1 MANKNSRAILIL
13 IMTALTTYSCSSF
26 TDKNRQ
32 SNAPGGHT
40 AQISPDWH
48 GTYSGFL
55 PCADCD
61 RIETELTLNDDFT
74 YVLVNN
80 YMKGEESFTDTVLG
94 KFTWKGSRIKLL
106 GIPKNERSA
115 WFKVEEGQ
123 VRYLDMKGRIVKGEL
138 ENHYI
143 MKKNGNPLVEDRK
156 WQIVEIYGKPVE
168 GTAENYYMI
177 FNSREGRVSAKVN
190 CNILNYSY
198 KIKNELQVRFGQG
211 LSTLMAC
218 PDNLEDEFKEVL
230 ELADNLSTDGK
241 YLSLNKAR
249 MAPLARFIL
258 AE

>member
-1 MANKNSRAILIL
+1 MTNRNFRTILVLFMAASII
-13 IMTALTTYSCSSF
+13 YSCNNHSGK
-26 TDKNRQ
+26 TRQ
-32 SNAPGGHT
+32 AHASDGRST
-40 AQISPDWH
+40 QISPGWH

-74 YVLVNN
+74 YVLVNS
-80 YMKGEESFTDTVLG
+80 YLKGEESFTDTLLG
-94 KFTWKGSRIKLL
+94 KFTLKGSRIKLQ
-106 GIPKNERSA
+106 GIPKNEGPP

-123 VRYLDMKGRIVKGEL
+123 VRYLDMKGRIIKGEL

-143 MKKNGNPLVEDRK
+143 MRKNGNPLVEDRK

-168 GTAENYYMI
+168 GTADNYYMI
-177 FNSREGRVSAKVN
+177 FNSREGRISAKVN

-211 LSTLMAC
+211 MSTLMAC
-218 PDNLEDEFKEVL
+218 PDNLEDEFKEIL

-249 MAPLARFIL
+249 MAPLARLIL